1 LRNRRHRVCIK
12 GKQLSWEGV
21 WSGVPQGSVLRPL
34 LFLIFINDL
43 EDNTTGSIL
52 KFADNTKIFRQV
64 RDMHDNI
71 QMQVDLDK
79 LVEWAEK
86 WQMQFN
92 ISVRLCM

>member
-1 LRNRRHRVCIK
+1 M
-12 GKQLSWEGV
+12 SWEGV
-21 WSGVPQGSVLRPL
+21 WSAVPQGSVLRPL